1 MINIST
7 KRKEKKLLLEKIL
20 DVEGEITHDR
30 KHDNINIF
38 KRERLKAVPSR
49 HGTRN

>member
-1 MINIST
+1 MINIPT

-30 KHDNINIF
+30 KHDNINIL

-49 HGTRN
+49 YGTRN

>member
-7 KRKEKKLLLEKIL
+7 KRKEKKKLSLEKIL

-38 KRERLKAVPSR
+38 KRER
-49 HGTRN
+49 